1 MKLLLSVVIIISC
14 AYIGWILAKG
24 LRRRPEEL
32 RALQGALNLLFTEVD
47 YRDAV
52 LASAFQKV
60 AEASS
65 WPADAIFGR
74 AAEALEQ
81 GSLGVGPALEWAMED
96 VYPKTAL
103 LPSDAQALIDL
114 SLSLGRS
121 HREDQLRHIR
131 ICLER
136 LASLETAARQG
147 AVENARLFT
156 YLGVLSGL
164 AFVVL
169 VM

>member
-1 MKLLLSVVIIISC
+1 MKLLLSLAVISSC
-14 AYIGWILAKG
+14 ASIGWMLARG

-32 RALQGALNLLFTEVD
+32 RALQGALNLLYTEVD

-60 AEASS
+60 AEAVS
-65 WPADAIFGR
+65 WPANTIFEH
-74 AAEALEQ
+74 AAKFLEQ
-81 GSLGVGPALEWAMED
+81 GSQGVGPALERALEA

-103 LPSDAQALIDL
+103 LPSDAQALLDL
-114 SLSLGRS
+114 AFSLGRS

-136 LASLETAARQG
+136 LAFLENEARQG
-147 AVENARLFT
+147 AVANVRLLA

-164 AFVVL
+164 FFIVL
-169 VM
+169 AM